1 MATTLQKIDLARPA
15 VAATEAGAAQLSDT
29 YWEEVGRLTGGLI
42 RRRDTVRGSE
52 LRLAG
57 VTLFRFAEAVTTV
70 TPELVESRFAI
81 LGGLLA
87 KEEAG
92 ALTFAQ
98 RSAPRFEL
106 EVSVTDYVPRLSSR
120 RERRSLRHF
129 IYRQVQERLH
139 TIVGRRYLARM
150 AGAR

>member
-1 MATTLQKIDLARPA
+1 MATALQKIDLARPA
-15 VAATEAGAAQLSDT
+15 VAATDAGAAQLSDT

-42 RRRDTVRGSE
+42 RRRDTVRGPE

-92 ALTFAQ
+92 ALTFAPC
-98 RSAPRFEL
+98 SARPEWSGR
-106 EVSVTDYVPRLSSR
+106 RSSR
-120 RERRSLRHF
+120 GSAASTTSSRWPATRR
-129 IYRQVQERLH
+129 
-139 TIVGRRYLARM
+139 ART
-150 AGAR
+150 ASSRSQPT